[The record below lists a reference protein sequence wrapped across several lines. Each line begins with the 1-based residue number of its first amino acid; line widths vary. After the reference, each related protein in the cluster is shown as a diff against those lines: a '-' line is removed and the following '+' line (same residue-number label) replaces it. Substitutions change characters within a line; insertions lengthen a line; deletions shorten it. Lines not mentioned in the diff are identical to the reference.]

1 MTDHHNDDTDFND
14 ADAIIAR
21 SIDGL
26 RQAGIGA
33 SVIAGVLQARA
44 VFLWRQDG
52 LTDDQIVCE
61 FGTCIQVPLG
71 RNPPMRRRR

>member
-1 MTDHHNDDTDFND
+1 MASNRDYDKDADDTDK
-14 ADAIIAR
+14 IIAQ
-21 SIDGL
+21 SIDAL
-26 RQAGIGA
+26 RLAGVSGSI
-33 SVIAGVLQARA
+33 IAGVLQARA

-71 RNPPMRRRR
+71 RNASSSGRR

>member
-1 MTDHHNDDTDFND
+1 MTDHHDYDRDFDD
-14 ADAIIAR
+14 ADAVIAR

-26 RQAGIGA
+26 RLAGISP
-33 SVIAGVLQARA
+33 SVIAGVLQAHA

-61 FGTCIQVPLG
+61 FGTCMQVPLG
-71 RNPPMRRRR
+71 RNPPKRRQR